1 MAASHLIRL
10 GKLKGESGV
19 LVALKHNKR
28 TLQKERGAGANID
41 VTKTSLNYSLAS
53 EATPEA
59 IALHA
64 KVQMLKAGIE
74 NPRKDCVRAVEIL
87 FSLPIDRHTQD
98 TKPFFTDCLNW
109 IKQTFAGEL
118 LSFDVH
124 LDESAPHAHALI
136 LPLINGKMQGRD
148 MVGNTG
154 NLMRLINKFHADVAG
169 HYGLSRSDKKRLS
182 NMDKQTIVKLVLTH
196 LKSDPAMQSCV
207 WACFRDDIHKDPMK
221 YAQVLSIGVLAK
233 NKPKPKTFVQIMTS
247 IGKGN
252 KSPIGNYA

>member
-10 GKLKGESGV
+10 GKLKGENGV

-41 VTKTSLNYSLAS
+41 VTKTSFNYSLAN

-74 NPRKDCVRAVEIL
+74 KPRKDAVRAVEVI
-87 FSLPIDRHTQD
+87 FSLPIDRHSQD
-98 TKPFFTDCLNW
+98 TRPFFNDCFAW
-109 IKQTFAGEL
+109 VKQTFTGEI

-136 LPLINGKMQGRD
+136 LPLMDGKMQGRD
-148 MVGNTG
+148 MVGSTG
-154 NLMRLINKFHADVAG
+154 NLMRLINKFHADVAR

-182 NMDKQTIVKLVLTH
+182 SADKQNIEKQVLTR
-196 LKSDPAMQSCV
+196 LKNDPVMQSCIY
-207 WACFRDDIHKDPMK
+207 ACVRDDVHKDPMK
-221 YAQVLSIGVLAK
+221 YAQALSISAPAK
-233 NKPKPKTFVQIMTS
+233 RQAKTKAFVQIMTS
-247 IGKGN
+247 KGKGN
-252 KSPIGNYA
+252 TTNAI